1 MQIHLIY
8 VGDEQKA
15 HSPEKG
21 TVYTRFAV
29 KYYSPWSMDK
39 PEAWTDK
46 GWKFSYIVTLGNYV
60 ILLYSWKQ

>member
-1 MQIHLIY
+1 MQIY

-21 TVYTRFAV
+21 STRFAV
-29 KYYSPWSMDK
+29 KYYLPWSIDK
-39 PEAWTDK
+39 QEAWTDK

-60 ILLYSWKQ
+60 ILLYSWKQLLN